1 MQKVY
6 APSFKGTRLFLDRKT
21 LIKNMLLSFLPL
33 LLFVGAEEYLSNHF
47 PEDVATR
54 YALILAISLGII
66 QTLYVWIKEKR
77 LDKMLLMD
85 TGLIVLLGAV
95 SLFSG
100 NDLFFKIK
108 PALVQFIMVLI
119 LGFMAFMKP
128 SLLSAMT
135 GRIMK
140 GVELEEAQ
148 LKIMQRST
156 QWMVFVLFLHCL
168 LIVYSAF
175 YMSREA
181 WAFISGPLIYIV
193 AGVYFAAMI
202 LFRRWKNRQSIR
214 KGSDSTP

>member
-1 MQKVY
+1 
-6 APSFKGTRLFLDRKT
+6 LDQKT

-33 LLFVGAEEYLSNHF
+33 LLFVAAEEYLSNHF
-47 PEDVATR
+47 PEQEATR

-66 QTLYVWIKEKR
+66 QTAYVWVKEKR

-85 TGLIVLLGAV
+85 TGLIVLLGGV

-108 PALVQFIMVLI
+108 PALVQFIMVLV

-140 GVELEEAQ
+140 GVELQDSQ
-148 LKIMQRST
+148 LKAMQRST
-156 QWMVFVLFLHCL
+156 QWMVAVLFLHCL
-168 LIVYSAF
+168 LIIYSAF
-175 YMSREA
+175 YLSAEA

-193 AGVYFAAMI
+193 AAVYFAGML
-202 LFRRWKNRQSIR
+202 LFRRWKNRQAVR
-214 KGSDSTP
+214 KESDSTP

>member
-1 MQKVY
+1 M
-6 APSFKGTRLFLDRKT
+6 DRKT

-54 YALILAISLGII
+54 YALILAIGLGII
-66 QTLYVWIKEKR
+66 QTLYVWIREKR

-85 TGLIVLLGAV
+85 TGLIVLLGGV

-140 GVELEEAQ
+140 GVELEDSQ

-156 QWMVFVLFLHCL
+156 QWMVLILFLHCL

-193 AGVYFAAMI
+193 AGVYFAGM
-202 LFRRWKNRQSIR
+202 FVYRRWKTRQTVR
-214 KGSDSTP
+214 KKSDSTP